1 MYQAA
6 LVLEGGA
13 LRGQYTAGVL
23 DTLLS
28 ENISFKLVIG
38 VSAGALC
45 GANFISR
52 QFGRTSQVNVDYR
65 DDKDYISP
73 LNVFRHDGII
83 NLDFLFEDHGEGWV
97 DFDEGAYARSE
108 SDFVIVAT
116 SMESGKP
123 AYFKKPLGKELYDD
137 LKASASMPFV
147 AQPAQTNLGECLD
160 GGTADPVPF
169 SYAAN
174 QGFDKI
180 VVVRT
185 RDRAYR
191 AKDISV
197 IQEKAAEQVYSNYPK
212 FIETMVNHAKIYNH
226 QLDWLDDLEEGGR
239 AFVIAPDEPIT
250 IDRLERD
257 KKKLIALYHRGRADG
272 LKVYKQLKEYLDRG
286 IEIEN

>member
-23 DTLLS
+23 DTFLA
-28 ENISFKLVIG
+28 ENIAFKLVVG

-52 QFGRTSQVNVDYR
+52 QFGRTNQVNVNYR
-65 DDKDYISP
+65 DAREYISP
-73 LNVFRHDGII
+73 LNVFRYDGII
-83 NLDFLFEDHGEGWV
+83 NLDFLFADHGDGWIN
-97 DFDEGAYARSE
+97 FDEDAYEASPM
-108 SDFVIVAT
+108 DFAVVAT
-116 SMESGKP
+116 SIETGQ
-123 AYFKKPLGKELYDD
+123 AVYFEKPLGQDLYDD

-147 AQPAQTNLGECLD
+147 AQPAPTVKGPCMD

-174 QGFDKI
+174 RGFDKI

-191 AKDISV
+191 AKDITLL
-197 IQEKAAEQVYSNYPK
+197 QEKASNQLYSQYPE
-212 FIETMVNHAKIYNH
+212 FIQTMVNHSLIYNH
-226 QLDWLDDLEEGGR
+226 QLDWLDELEQNGR
-239 AFVIAPDEPIT
+239 AFVVAPDEPIT

-257 KKKLIALYHRGRADG
+257 KKKLTALYHQGRADG
-272 LKVYKQLKEYLDRG
+272 LKILDNLLEYLNR
-286 IEIEN
+286 